1 MQLNHHEILFQ
12 MASQL
17 SFKLPWGAMRGMQFG
32 NVNST
37 SKFICVHGWQDN
49 GGLFRP
55 LLTRLPQDNHYI
67 SLDFMGHGL
76 SDPLPPGLPYNFIN
90 YIYGIQYV
98 ITQLKLTD
106 SKFNLIGHSMGGNV
120 AGLYASIYPESI
132 SKLILLDA
140 AGMPFIR
147 QDFAGH
153 VRKSIDQ
160 IIKLESKPKRENSDY
175 PKDELKKR

>member
-1 MQLNHHEILFQ
+1 

-17 SFKLPWGAMRGMQFG
+17 SFKLPWGAIRGVQFG
-32 NVNST
+32 NVNSA

-67 SLDFMGHGL
+67 SLDLMGHGL
-76 SDPLPPGLPYNFIN
+76 SDPLPPGMPYNFVN
-90 YIYGIQYV
+90 YIYGLQYV
-98 ITQLKLTD
+98 ITRLNLSD
-106 SKFNLIGHSMGGNV
+106 SKFNLIGHCMGGNV
-120 AGLYASIYPESI
+120 AGFYASIYPEFV

-147 QDFAGH
+147 PNLAGH
-153 VRKSIDQ
+153 VRRSIDQ
-160 IIKLESKPKRENSDY
+160 IIKLESKSKSENLDFPKND
-175 PKDELKKR
+175 LKQR